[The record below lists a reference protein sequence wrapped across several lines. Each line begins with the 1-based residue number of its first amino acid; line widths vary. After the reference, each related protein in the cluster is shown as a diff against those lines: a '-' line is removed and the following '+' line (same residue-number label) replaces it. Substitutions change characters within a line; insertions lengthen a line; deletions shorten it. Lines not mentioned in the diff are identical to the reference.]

1 LSRPE
6 PAPDVLDEV
15 GELRRHLH
23 RHPEVGFEE
32 HATSRLIAER
42 LSGLGVSVLPCPTPT
57 GALAA
62 LHGGR
67 PGRTVMIRADIDALP
82 ILEDSGVQFAS
93 TSEGRMHA
101 CGHDAHTAILLGVA
115 RTLAARA
122 EDLPGRYVFVFQPA
136 EEIVSGAKAMIEHGL
151 FDQLAPAPDAAV
163 GLHVWSTFKSGTVI
177 TRPGVL
183 WGGSDA
189 FDITLSGPGGAT
201 YMIGRRGNVISAQ
214 AFILER
220 LHTVVEGLE
229 HDGVPCNCLVGE
241 VRAEGGTWNVVP
253 PRVLLRGSLRT
264 FSRELR
270 EQALERLRGLLVETG
285 TEFDVG
291 TELVLRHGT
300 VPIENDPGV
309 TSTVLETARELIG
322 GEAGLLGRPMV
333 TSDDMAEFLARVPG
347 CYFMLG
353 AQPPDAEVAPL
364 HHSPGFRIDEAAFAT
379 GVRVLAA
386 AAARL
391 AEPQR

>member
-1 LSRPE
+1 VTRPE
-6 PAPDVLDEV
+6 PTPDILDEV
-15 GELRRHLH
+15 VETRRRLH

-32 HATSRLIAER
+32 HATTRLVSER
-42 LSGLGVSVLPCPTPT
+42 LSQLGLAVLPCPTPT
-57 GALAA
+57 GALAV
-62 LHGGR
+62 LEGGGA
-67 PGRTVMIRADIDALP
+67 GRTVMLRADIDALP
-82 ILEDSGVQFAS
+82 ILEDSGVHFAS
-93 TSEGRMHA
+93 SSEGRMHA

-136 EEIVSGAKAMIEHGL
+136 EEIVQGAKAMIERGL
-151 FDQLAPAPDAAV
+151 FDQVSPDAAI

-189 FDITLSGPGGAT
+189 FDISLSGPGGAT

-214 AFILER
+214 AFLVER
-220 LHTVVEGLE
+220 LHTVVEDLV

-253 PRVLLRGSLRT
+253 PRVTMRGSLRT
-264 FSRELR
+264 FTPALR
-270 EQALERLRGLLVETG
+270 AEALDRLNGLLTETG
-285 TEFDVG
+285 TEFEVG
-291 TELVLRHGT
+291 AELTLRHGT
-300 VPIENDPGV
+300 VPIRNDPGV
-309 TSTVLETARELIG
+309 TSTVLETARELVG
-322 GEAGLLGRPMV
+322 DQVGLLGKPMV

-347 CYFMLG
+347 CYLMLG
-353 AQPPDAEVAPL
+353 AQPPDAEVAPM
-364 HHSPGFRIDEAAFAT
+364 HHSPGFRIDEAAFGT
-379 GVRVLAA
+379 GVRVLSA

-391 AEPQR
+391 AEPPP